1 MPTQSY
7 NTGNDIY
14 DNNYGNANVIADYR
28 YISDLLA
35 NIPDN
40 NTNQIDAKD
49 VRDAVWTLWN
59 KVEDINLG
67 LSASGINIYGTTS
80 GTFSQDLRYDRTRV
94 STSAAV
100 GGVPTGSTFSGT
112 LQDVLDRIFY
122 PYTPPTCAL
131 NGGGTRQFG
140 APISVTLNFTLNKFE
155 KPINAASIQL
165 LSGTPP
171 ITIPSVVAQNNTIP
185 ATFTSTLLTTP
196 PSVVTYAT
204 HSATPGVSVTNTYTL
219 QVGDGTSTANASTS
233 VVWKNYLYYGTL
245 DLSSLS
251 GNANPDLTIRPDG
264 SNSATVAASII
275 QIAAGI
281 SSNTIKA
288 TAETYNRP
296 IASRVFA
303 TTMDLSLTDYA
314 AADNYL
320 FFAWPTIFGG
330 FPIFNINGLLNTAFT
345 KVKSNFAFN
354 NEQGFSG
361 VNYDVW
367 ISNTV
372 YGTSTINISKRNSS

>member
-59 KVEDINLG
+59 RVEDINLG
-67 LSASGINIYGTTS
+67 LSASGINIYGTAS
-80 GTFSQDLRYDRTRV
+80 GTFSQDLRYDRTRL
-94 STSAAV
+94 SSAVAV

-122 PYTPPTCAL
+122 PYAKPTCAL
-131 NGGGTRQFG
+131 NGGGDRQFG
-140 APISVTLNFTLNKFE
+140 SSTSVTLNFTLNKFE
-155 KPINAASIQL
+155 KPVTAVSIQL
-165 LSGTPP
+165 IPGVLP
-171 ITIPSVVAQNNTIP
+171 ISIPSVITQPDTIP
-185 ATFTSTLLTTP
+185 ATFGPSTLSTTP

-204 HSATPGVSVTNTYTL
+204 HSAAPSATSESYTYILTI
-219 QVGDGTSTANASTS
+219 GDGTDISTASTT
-233 VVWKNYLYYGTL
+233 VTWKNYLYYGTL
-245 DLSSLS
+245 DLSGLS
-251 GNANPDLTIRPDG
+251 GNANPDLTITPNG
-264 SNSATVAASII
+264 SNSAAVAASII
-275 QIAAGI
+275 QIGAAI
-281 SSNTIKA
+281 TSNTIKA
-288 TAETYNRP
+288 TSGTYNRP

-303 TTMDLSLTDYA
+303 TTKTLSLTDYA

-320 FFAWPTIFGG
+320 FFAWPTIFGTPV
-330 FPIFNINGLLNTAFT
+330 FKINGLSNTAFT
-345 KVKSNFAFN
+345 KVKSNFAFS

-372 YGTSTINISKRNSS
+372 YGTSTISIS

>member
-14 DNNYGNANVIADYR
+14 DNNYGNQNVVADYR

-59 KVEDINLG
+59 RVEDINLG
-67 LSASGINIYGTTS
+67 LSASGINIYGTAS
-80 GTFSQDLRYDRTRV
+80 GTFSQDLRYDRTRL
-94 STSAAV
+94 SSAVAV

-122 PYTPPTCAL
+122 PYAKPTCVL
-131 NGGGTRQFG
+131 NGGGDRQFG
-140 APISVTLNFTLNKFE
+140 SSTSVTLNFTLNKFE
-155 KPINAASIQL
+155 KPVTAVSIQL
-165 LSGTPP
+165 IPGVLP
-171 ITIPSVVAQNNTIP
+171 ISIPSVIAQPDTIP
-185 ATFTSTLLTTP
+185 ATFGPSTLSTTP

-204 HSATPGVSVTNTYTL
+204 HSTAPVTTSESYTYILTI
-219 QVGDGTSTANASTS
+219 GDGTDISTASTT
-233 VVWKNYLYYGTL
+233 VTWKNYLYYGTL
-245 DLSSLS
+245 DLSGLS
-251 GNANPDLTIRPDG
+251 GNANPDLTITPNG
-264 SNSATVAASII
+264 SNSAAVAASII
-275 QIAAGI
+275 QIGAAI
-281 SSNTIKA
+281 TSNTIKA
-288 TAETYNRP
+288 TSGTYNRP

-303 TTMDLSLTDYA
+303 TAKTLSLTDYA

-320 FFAWPTIFGG
+320 FFAWPTIFGTPV
-330 FPIFNINGLLNTAFT
+330 FKINGLSNTAFT
-345 KVKSNFAFN
+345 KVKSNFAFS

-372 YGTSTINISKRNSS
+372 YGTSTISIS

>member
-14 DNNYGNANVIADYR
+14 DNNYGNTNVIADYR

-59 KVEDINLG
+59 RVEDINLG
-67 LSASGINIYGTTS
+67 LSASGINIYGTAS
-80 GTFSQDLRYDRTRV
+80 GTFSQDLRYDRTRL
-94 STSAAV
+94 SSAVAV

-122 PYTPPTCAL
+122 PYAKPTCAL
-131 NGGGTRQFG
+131 NGGGDRQFG
-140 APISVTLNFTLNKFE
+140 SSTSVTLNFTLNKFE
-155 KPINAASIQL
+155 KPVTAVSIQL
-165 LSGTPP
+165 IPGVLP
-171 ITIPSVVAQNNTIP
+171 ISIPSVITQPDTIP
-185 ATFTSTLLTTP
+185 ATFGPSTLSTTP

-204 HSATPGVSVTNTYTL
+204 HSAAPSATSESYTYILTI
-219 QVGDGTSTANASTS
+219 GDGTDISTASTT
-233 VVWKNYLYYGTL
+233 VTWKNYLYYGTL
-245 DLSSLS
+245 DLSGLF
-251 GNANPDLTIRPDG
+251 GNANPDLTITPNG
-264 SNSATVAASII
+264 SNSAAVAASII
-275 QIAAGI
+275 QIGAAI
-281 SSNTIKA
+281 TSNTIKA
-288 TAETYNRP
+288 TSGTYNRP

-303 TTMDLSLTDYA
+303 TTKTLSLTDYA

-320 FFAWPTIFGG
+320 FFAWPTIFGTPV
-330 FPIFNINGLLNTAFT
+330 FKINGLSNTAFT
-345 KVKSNFAFN
+345 KVKSNFAFS

-372 YGTSTINISKRNSS
+372 YGTSTISIS

>member
-14 DNNYGNANVIADYR
+14 DNNYGNANVVADYR

-59 KVEDINLG
+59 KVEDISLG
-67 LSASGINIYGTTS
+67 LSSS
-80 GTFSQDLRYDRTRV
+80 GTFSADLRYDRTRL
-94 STSAAV
+94 SSAASV

-112 LQDVLDRIFY
+112 IQNVLDRIFY

-155 KPINAASIQL
+155 KPINAASIAL

-171 ITIPSVVAQNNTIP
+171 ITPIPSVVTQNNTIP
-185 ATFTSTLLTTP
+185 ATFTSTNGTTP
-196 PSVVTYAT
+196 ASIVSYAT
-204 HSATPGVSVTNTYTL
+204 HSATPGLSVTNTYTL
-219 QVGDGTSTANASTS
+219 TVGDGTSTAIASTS

-251 GNANPDLTIRPDG
+251 SNANPDLTIRPDG

-330 FPIFNINGLLNTAFT
+330 FPIFNINWLLNTAFT